1 MRTMHEPG
9 ARREFE
15 FLCVDDFIQEVVSAR
30 ALTSALELNLIDL
43 LLDRQQID
51 LHALPEILRVEPK
64 GLQFLL
70 ELLRANRVIHIREG
84 TVRISSAFLTA
95 LKYRDLLEA
104 KLDFANMLL
113 PDFHGLFTRMLRN
126 PLEFMGRSRVFEL
139 FRYDRCYESNPEN
152 VELTQRWMRF
162 TTALTKYEAQACLK
176 YFDFGSHRKLLDVGG
191 NSGEFVLRV
200 CKTHPELEAA
210 VYDLP
215 VVCEIGEK
223 HVASEP
229 EAKRIQFIQGDARKY
244 PLPQGF
250 DLISFKSI
258 LHDWQPP
265 DARLMLSRAV
275 QVLQPGGRILIFER
289 GPVEIRDTPL
299 PFHMIPNMLFMYF
312 YRAPRIYTEWLKE
325 LGLMDIQ
332 VQRIELEMPF
342 YLLTAQKG
350 N

>member
-30 ALTSALELNLIDL
+30 ALTSARELNLIDL

-229 EAKRIQFIQGDARKY
+229 EAKRIQFIQGDA
-244 PLPQGF
+244 Q
-250 DLISFKSI
+250 ISS
-258 LHDWQPP
+258 P
-265 DARLMLSRAV
+265 S
-275 QVLQPGGRILIFER
+275 
-289 GPVEIRDTPL
+289 
-299 PFHMIPNMLFMYF
+299 
-312 YRAPRIYTEWLKE
+312 
-325 LGLMDIQ
+325 GL
-332 VQRIELEMPF
+332 
-342 YLLTAQKG
+342 
-350 N
+350 